1 MKPSAAP
8 HITSCQSTQGSLATC
23 SSRYVVPSYVRKLT
37 WCLRSLGPAHTMH
50 LAYSKLGRV
59 LGGESRK
66 NGSRAHPPLPA
77 GLEENLGLRPGEV
90 VEVKSEAEILATLDE
105 RGRHRGLLWMPN
117 MARFCGKRYRVLKRM
132 ESIMLEST
140 GELRKIRNTVLLEGA
155 MCEDLYGC
163 DRSCFHYWRETWLRR
178 VL

>member
-1 MKPSAAP
+1 
-8 HITSCQSTQGSLATC
+8 
-23 SSRYVVPSYVRKLT
+23 
-37 WCLRSLGPAHTMH
+37 MH

-117 MARFCGKRYRVLKRM
+117 MARFCGKRHRVLKRM
-132 ESIMLEST
+132 ETIMLEST